1 MYYITY
7 FYILWYYIILY
18 IYIHIFLLWLN
29 WTFTLC
35 KMLQHRC
42 PLLLKMRTPSH
53 TTWALPQRPGW
64 SLEAPPEVVHRRNDR
79 DVTWFQGCWQ
89 CQPTNISQQKE
100 RQSFSC
106 LEDLA
111 FFSSCC
117 IFHHISGSWCHSFRC
132 LPSSV
137 KEKST
142 PLRWS
147 ATRGTA
153 KL

>member
-18 IYIHIFLLWLN
+18 IYTYSCFDWTEHSPCARCYSTGAHCCKNENTVPHHLGSATKTWLKSRSSS
-29 WTFTLC
+29 WSC
-35 KMLQHRC
+35 AQEKWQRCHMISGML
-42 PLLLKMRTPSH
+42 
-53 TTWALPQRPGW
+53 
-64 SLEAPPEVVHRRNDR
+64 
-79 DVTWFQGCWQ
+79 
-89 CQPTNISQQKE
+89 TNISQQKE

-117 IFHHISGSWCHSFRC
+117 VFHHISGSWCHSFRC